1 MDLNV
6 AQKSSACPT
15 GEISAYIDGEL
26 SPAEEMSLELH
37 LAGCPSCVIDLNE
50 QKDFLLALDM
60 SLVDTGELELPK
72 DFTRTVVATAE
83 SRVSGLRRRNEARN
97 ALLICSSLVLIA
109 VFAVGA
115 DLPQF
120 LAALS
125 VVLDKAAAVVS
136 FAGHFVFDLALG
148 IAVIFRS
155 LASQFVFGS
164 SVGTGVF
171 ILVFGFAFAAFSRLL
186 NRDSRA

>member
-1 MDLNV
+1 M
-6 AQKSSACPT
+6 
-15 GEISAYIDGEL
+15 
-26 SPAEEMSLELH
+26 
-37 LAGCPSCVIDLNE
+37 
-50 QKDFLLALDM
+50 
-60 SLVDTGELELPK
+60 
-72 DFTRTVVATAE
+72 
-83 SRVSGLRRRNEARN
+83 
-97 ALLICSSLVLIA
+97 SSLIIA
-109 VFAVGA
+109 T
-115 DLPQF
+115 DLEVHHNDY
-120 LAALS
+120 
-125 VVLDKAAAVVS
+125 VVLDKATAVVS